1 MFEELKDKRILLTGA
16 TGLIGQ
22 ALVRRLLGCGARIL
36 AVVRDPSKAAALSG
50 TDGRIRV
57 LVSDVTRLEPQK
69 LELDY
74 VIHAASVT
82 SSSAFVR
89 DPAGV
94 SATALEGTLRTLE
107 TARKSGVRAYV
118 FLSSMEVYGAPAGDE
133 KISESS
139 GSTLDPMAVR
149 SAYPES
155 KRMCESLCAS
165 YCAQYGVPAKAI
177 RLAQTFGPGVRPDD
191 GRVFAEFARC
201 VLESRDIVLHT
212 RGETKR
218 SYLYTED
225 AADAVLTVLLKGE
238 AGQAYNAANES
249 TYCSIYEMARM
260 VADECAGGRIG
271 VRVEAAGDPS
281 AFGYAPTLRMNL
293 DCSKLRALGWKPETG
308 LKEMFD
314 RMIEDMK
321 GNPAF
326 RVREEP

>member
-22 ALVRRLLGCGARIL
+22 AVTRRLLGCGARIL
-36 AVVRDPSKAAALSG
+36 AVVRDPEKAAALSG
-50 TDGRIRV
+50 MDGRIRV

-94 SATALEGTLRTLE
+94 SGTALEGTLRTLE
-107 TARKSGVRAYV
+107 TARKSGVGAYV

-165 YCAQYGVPAKAI
+165 YCAQYGVPAKVI

-218 SYLYTED
+218 RSE
-225 AADAVLTVLLKGE
+225 E
-238 AGQAYNAANES
+238 
-249 TYCSIYEMARM
+249 
-260 VADECAGGRIG
+260 RI
-271 VRVEAAGDPS
+271 
-281 AFGYAPTLRMNL
+281 
-293 DCSKLRALGWKPETG
+293 
-308 LKEMFD
+308 
-314 RMIEDMK
+314 
-321 GNPAF
+321 
-326 RVREEP
+326 